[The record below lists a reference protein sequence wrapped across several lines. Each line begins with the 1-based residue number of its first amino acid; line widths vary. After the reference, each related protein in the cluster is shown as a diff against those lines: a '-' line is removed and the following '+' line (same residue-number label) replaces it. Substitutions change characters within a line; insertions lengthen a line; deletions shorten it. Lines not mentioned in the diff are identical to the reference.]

1 MPAKPTPWD
10 LTKEE
15 MDAIQDRF
23 GDLQH
28 SLGDVG
34 ARLVDFITEM
44 LTYKKDVDGQ
54 IAKQFSMLEEA
65 KAIRDAIIEVNK
77 AQESWLAQSRANDK
91 GHDDKIAALVGQA
104 NALDGLIKGLQQSLA
119 SLGSSL
125 TSLSSTVSSANSRQD
140 DRLNQ
145 LEAGLKGVIADVAT
159 LKTQQGALLNQVAE
173 LDQDT
178 SSHTQTL
185 EALAKSLLDL
195 EKRVKALEEPTPK
208 EPPTEEPPKEP
219 QA

>member
-1 MPAKPTPWD
+1 MPEVTAKWD

-23 GDLQH
+23 G
-28 SLGDVG
+28 SLDTK
-34 ARLVDFITEM
+34 LIEFITEM

-54 IAKQFSMLEEA
+54 IAKQFTMLEEA

-77 AQESWLAQSRANDK
+77 AQESWLSQSRANDK

-104 NALDGLIKGLQQSLA
+104 NALDGSIKGLQQSLA

-125 TSLSSTVSSANSRQD
+125 TALSSTVASANKRQD
-140 DRLNQ
+140 DRLTQ
-145 LEAGLKGVIADVAT
+145 LDGGLKGVTDEVST
-159 LKTQQGALLNQVAE
+159 LESQQAALLNQVAE

-178 SSHTQTL
+178 RSHAQTM
-185 EALAKSLLDL
+185 EALAKSVLDI
-195 EKRVKALEEPTPK
+195 EKRVKSLEEPTPK

-219 QA
+219 QV